1 MIHVLSNINVI
12 KIRVFDPLL
21 WIATVAIYVYASRS
35 KDLILTRLDKYG
47 AGKRLKHS
55 TKQRLKIF

>member
-47 AGKRLKHS
+47 AEKRLKHS